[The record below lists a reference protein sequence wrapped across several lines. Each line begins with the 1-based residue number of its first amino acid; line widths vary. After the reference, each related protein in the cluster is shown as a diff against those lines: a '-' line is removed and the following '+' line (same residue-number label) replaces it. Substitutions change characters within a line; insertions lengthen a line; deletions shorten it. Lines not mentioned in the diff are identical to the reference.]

1 MTPDEQQRDDL
12 TPRATTRRGAGDAEK
27 SPPTDETKS
36 PQTNE
41 TANALAGA
49 KSGAPKEP
57 LDEFVVA
64 ALRAADDKKALD
76 LVLLDV
82 SEVSSFTEYFLI
94 ATGTNPKQVQA
105 ISDEVVERLKK
116 GGRRPARVEGYRGA
130 EWVLLDYGDFVFHV
144 FEEKARRFYDL
155 ERLWRDAGRMQLP
168 PGITATPA
176 PVAGERA

>member
-1 MTPDEQQRDDL
+1 MTPDEQQRDDV
-12 TPRATTRRGAGDAEK
+12 TPRATKRRGAGDAEK
-27 SPPTDETKS
+27 SQQTDEA
-36 PQTNE
+36 
-41 TANALAGA
+41 ANARANDAQPGA
-49 KSGAPKEP
+49 QSGATKEP

-64 ALRAADDKKALD
+64 ALRAADDKKAFD

-82 SEVSSFTEYFLI
+82 SEVASFTEYFLI

-116 GGRRPARVEGYRGA
+116 DGRRPARVEGYRGA

-155 ERLWRDAGRMQLP
+155 ERLWRDAGRVPLP
-168 PGITATPA
+168 QGITTTPA
-176 PVAGERA
+176 PVTGERA